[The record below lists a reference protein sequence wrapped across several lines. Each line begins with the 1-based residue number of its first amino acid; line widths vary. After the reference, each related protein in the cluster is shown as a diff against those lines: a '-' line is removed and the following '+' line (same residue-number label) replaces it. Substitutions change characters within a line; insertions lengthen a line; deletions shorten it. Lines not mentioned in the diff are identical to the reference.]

1 MSKIT
6 RVFEGTV
13 RDALHARQQELRKKS
28 GLPHPDYY
36 KELGKS
42 YDIENDQERYAKQ
55 SEIRKKYGIKEDV
68 EALDESAARFIQKV
82 NQAVNAAASGKHKNA
97 QMHLDNA
104 RTFML
109 GVKST
114 DMEKI
119 KDAHAAYKN
128 LRNKYAGTGGNYKI
142 KDDMVGVAKVI
153 HNEETQIAEG
163 YAEED
168 IANGGTVIF
177 KHNGKHVMSKVTH
190 KTGGGAATK
199 IHTTSKHVVPLHHVV
214 STDASD
220 WSRFKDAT
228 VKEETQI
235 DEADEFTHRVQ
246 VTVSEPD
253 HPMVSRRKE
262 TQQKFVRVGGSK
274 EEAVNRAKAHYKKQ
288 GYKVHGAEYV
298 SSHKKV
304 SEEHQI
310 DEISN
315 ATKASYTA
323 KAKEQIKQTEPF
335 TKKGEYKDIAK
346 NFISKRQRGIA
357 KANEETDVMSPA
369 ETYKKLAV
377 KHLRDSMNKNATQ
390 KQRDYAKKMNKRALE
405 ASKMDNHTDA
415 LNHYRGMSEQMAEPA
430 TGMHKMLDKQKQ
442 VEASPEPD
450 KGAEKTFTKFRAGLK
465 K

>member
-1 MSKIT
+1 MTTKIT
-6 RVFEGTV
+6 RLIEGSV
-13 RDALHARQQELRKKS
+13 RDALYARQQELRKKS

-42 YDIENDQERYAKQ
+42 YDIQNDSERYARQ
-55 SEIRKKYGIKEDV
+55 SEIRKKYGIKEDAEISEAQDYKV
-68 EALDESAARFIQKV
+68 EVTHKDKDGKEVSMVHHLRGVKQRNAAGYIAMDRHRDMLKKKGIEPHALSARIVEESQIDESAARFIQKV

-235 DEADEFTHRVQ
+235 DEISTELKTRY
-246 VTVSEPD
+246 VT
-253 HPMVSRRKE
+253 
-262 TQQKFVRVGGSK
+262 
-274 EEAVNRAKAHYKKQ
+274 
-288 GYKVHGAEYV
+288 
-298 SSHKKV
+298 
-304 SEEHQI
+304 
-310 DEISN
+310 
-315 ATKASYTA
+315 
-323 KAKEQIKQTEPF
+323 KAKEQIKQTQPF

-346 NFISKRQRGIA
+346 NFIAKREKGIA
-357 KANEETDVMSPA
+357 KANEQT
-369 ETYKKLAV
+369 
-377 KHLRDSMNKNATQ
+377 
-390 KQRDYAKKMNKRALE
+390 
-405 ASKMDNHTDA
+405 
-415 LNHYRGMSEQMAEPA
+415 AEPA

-442 VEASPEPD
+442 VEATPMKPR
-450 KGAEKTFTKFRAGLK
+450 GAQKTFAKIREEYPPKVEKSYYKGLK
-465 K
+465 LHFARGNRGGKSSSSKGGPASDAGADAGGSGSGGNGQ